1 MTTMMRQP
9 QPVETPQP
17 APVKPTRGLWPTF
30 FRELVGVLLFNTA
43 IALIL
48 KLIGFGGTLWQN
60 FVFSQCIGITITVLI
75 DGGRRAIWRNGAPP
89 IIPFLLLVAFG
100 CSAGLVGGITLGT
113 VLLGLP
119 LTLWRPLNGHTTPIV
134 LLIALLATGVGT
146 YHGWSRARMAQ
157 LKAAAAQQALRESA
171 AEKQLVRAQLQ
182 TLQAQLE
189 PHFLFNVLANLDS
202 LIASD
207 PARARVLLGHMN
219 RFLRASL
226 AATRAETISLADEF
240 ALLDALLAI
249 QQVRFGERLH
259 YTLDLPDDCR
269 ARRVP
274 PMLVQPLVEN
284 AIKHGIERQSRGG
297 TVRVSAYGEVD
308 ETGTPFVVLQ
318 VSDDGAGF
326 STTPAPS
333 MPHDAPGHGI
343 GLTNIRERL
352 RVLYGDAARLTLA
365 EGVPQGVVATLR
377 LPVDTP
383 GQTAAA

>member
-1 MTTMMRQP
+1 MMRQP

-17 APVKPTRGLWPTF
+17 APVKATRGLWPTF

-75 DGGRRAIWRNGAPP
+75 DGGRRAIWRNGEPP
-89 IIPFLLLVAFG
+89 IVPFLLLVAFG

-157 LKAAAAQQALRESA
+157 LKASAAQQALRESA

-219 RFLRASL
+219 RFLRSSL

-259 YTLDLPDDCR
+259 YSLDLPDDCR

-297 TVRVSAYGEVD
+297 TVRVSAHSEVD
-308 ETGTPFVVLQ
+308 ETGTSFVVLQ

-326 STTPAPS
+326 ATAPAPS
-333 MPHDAPGHGI
+333 VPHDPSGHGI

-377 LPVDTP
+377 LPVDAS
-383 GQTAAA
+383 GQSAAA

>member
-17 APVKPTRGLWPTF
+17 APVKATRGLWPTF

-75 DGGRRAIWRNGAPP
+75 DGGRRAIWRNGEPP
-89 IIPFLLLVAFG
+89 IVPFLLLVAFG

-157 LKAAAAQQALRESA
+157 LKASAAQQALRESA

-189 PHFLFNVLANLDS
+189 PYFLFNVLANLDS

-259 YTLDLPDDCR
+259 YALDLPDDCR
-269 ARRVP
+269 ARQVP

-297 TVRVSAYGEVD
+297 TVRVSAHGEVD

-326 STTPAPS
+326 SATPAPS
-333 MPHDAPGHGI
+333 MPQDAPGHGI

-377 LPVDTP
+377 LPVDAS

>member
-17 APVKPTRGLWPTF
+17 APVKATRGLWPTF

-75 DGGRRAIWRNGAPP
+75 DGGRRAIWRNGEPP
-89 IIPFLLLVAFG
+89 IVPFLLLVAFG

-157 LKAAAAQQALRESA
+157 LKASAAQQALRESA

-189 PHFLFNVLANLDS
+189 PYFLFNVLANLDS

-259 YTLDLPDDCR
+259 YALDLPDDCR
-269 ARRVP
+269 ARQVP

-284 AIKHGIERQSRGG
+284 AIKHGRRCC
-297 TVRVSAYGEVD
+297 
-308 ETGTPFVVLQ
+308 
-318 VSDDGAGF
+318 
-326 STTPAPS
+326 
-333 MPHDAPGHGI
+333 
-343 GLTNIRERL
+343 TNQ
-352 RVLYGDAARLTLA
+352 A
-365 EGVPQGVVATLR
+365 
-377 LPVDTP
+377 
-383 GQTAAA
+383 